1 MKEMVVKNGADIGFA
16 FDGDA
21 DRCLAVD
28 EKGNLIDG
36 DKILAICGLDMKER
50 GALAK
55 DTIVGTVMSNLG
67 LTMMGKEKDIHILQ
81 TSVGDRYVL
90 ERMLADGYNIG
101 GEQSGHVIFLDH
113 NTTGDGTLTAIQ
125 LLSVLKRSGKKA
137 SELAGIMQTMPQ
149 VLVNARV
156 NNAKKNSYMEDDV
169 VRRGIA
175 ELEEKF
181 AQDGR
186 VLIRTSGTEPLVRVM
201 IEGTDIKKMD
211 AEARKLAALIEERLQ

>member
-1 MKEMVVKNGADIGFA
+1 MARLFGT
-16 FDGDA
+16 DG
-21 DRCLAVD
+21 V
-28 EKGNLIDG
+28 
-36 DKILAICGLDMKER
+36 R
-50 GALAK
+50 GVAN
-55 DTIVGTVMSNLG
+55 TE
-67 LTMMGKEKDIHILQ
+67 LTG
-81 TSVGDRYVL
+81 
-90 ERMLADGYNIG
+90 
-101 GEQSGHVIFLDH
+101 
-113 NTTGDGTLTAIQ
+113 
-125 LLSVLKRSGKKA
+125 
-137 SELAGIMQTMPQ
+137 ELAGIMQTLPQ

>member
-1 MKEMVVKNGADIGFA
+1 M
-16 FDGDA
+16 
-21 DRCLAVD
+21 
-28 EKGNLIDG
+28 
-36 DKILAICGLDMKER
+36 
-50 GALAK
+50 
-55 DTIVGTVMSNLG
+55 
-67 LTMMGKEKDIHILQ
+67 
-81 TSVGDRYVL
+81 
-90 ERMLADGYNIG
+90 
-101 GEQSGHVIFLDH
+101 
-113 NTTGDGTLTAIQ
+113 
-125 LLSVLKRSGKKA
+125 LSVLKRSGKKA